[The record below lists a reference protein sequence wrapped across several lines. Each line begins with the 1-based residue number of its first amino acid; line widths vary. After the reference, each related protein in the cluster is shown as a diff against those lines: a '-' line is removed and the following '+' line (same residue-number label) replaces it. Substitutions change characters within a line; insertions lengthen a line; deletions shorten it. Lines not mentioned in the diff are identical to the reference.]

1 MINELREALRL
12 EQQAKDQAMQPYNA
26 RIKNLKA
33 AINNLEHFNKVA
45 DRMNDAEKPIADK
58 VNE

>member
-1 MINELREALRL
+1 MINELKEALRL

-33 AINNLEHFNKVA
+33 AISNLEHFNKVA
-45 DRMNDAEKPIADK
+45 DRMNDAQKPIADK